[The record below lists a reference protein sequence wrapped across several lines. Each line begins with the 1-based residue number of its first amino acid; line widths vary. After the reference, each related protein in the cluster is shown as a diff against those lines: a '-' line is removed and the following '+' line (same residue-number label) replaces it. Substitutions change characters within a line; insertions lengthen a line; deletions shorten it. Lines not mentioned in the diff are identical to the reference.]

1 MSPGTVTFPPATRPL
16 RGEVSVPADKSIT
29 HRALMIAAVCR
40 GPVRV
45 VHPLWAGD
53 TRSTACC
60 LRQLGVRI
68 EPVDERREGAA
79 EGDVV
84 VHGVGLDGLVAPHG
98 VLDAGNSGTTMR
110 LLAGLA
116 AAARGRVV
124 LDGDA
129 SLRRRPMDRIME
141 PLREMGVAATARD
154 GRYPPVTVRGGR
166 VRAVRYELPVASAQ
180 VKSCVL
186 LAGLHADGT
195 TEVVERTPSR
205 DHTERLL
212 RLAGADVHTSAGV
225 IALRGRP
232 QLDLDSV
239 SVPGDGSSAAFLVAA
254 AAVSRGSTLIVRDV
268 GLNPT
273 RMGFYE
279 VLCRM
284 GARVRWE
291 ASTGDGEPRGDVFVE
306 QADLRGVRVSAEE
319 VPLLI
324 DEVPLLAL
332 VATAAEDDTVIEG
345 LAELRVKESDRLS
358 AVADII
364 TGLGGH
370 VDVVGEALHVHPGRP
385 LGGVVDSRGD
395 HRLAMLG
402 AIAGLM
408 SRDGVTVERFEAAE
422 ISFPGFQ
429 RALEEVLS

>member
-1 MSPGTVTFPPATRPL
+1 
-16 RGEVSVPADKSIT
+16 
-29 HRALMIAAVCR
+29 
-40 GPVRV
+40 
-45 VHPLWAGD
+45 
-53 TRSTACC
+53 
-60 LRQLGVRI
+60 
-68 EPVDERREGAA
+68 
-79 EGDVV
+79 
-84 VHGVGLDGLVAPHG
+84 
-98 VLDAGNSGTTMR
+98 
-110 LLAGLA
+110 
-116 AAARGRVV
+116 
-124 LDGDA
+124 
-129 SLRRRPMDRIME
+129 
-141 PLREMGVAATARD
+141 
-154 GRYPPVTVRGGR
+154 
-166 VRAVRYELPVASAQ
+166 
-180 VKSCVL
+180 
-186 LAGLHADGT
+186 
-195 TEVVERTPSR
+195 
-205 DHTERLL
+205 
-212 RLAGADVHTSAGV
+212 
-225 IALRGRP
+225 
-232 QLDLDSV
+232 
-239 SVPGDGSSAAFLVAA
+239 
-254 AAVSRGSTLIVRDV
+254 
-268 GLNPT
+268 
-273 RMGFYE
+273 
-279 VLCRM
+279 
-284 GARVRWE
+284 
-291 ASTGDGEPRGDVFVE
+291 VE